1 MDAATI
7 GTVLSAAG
15 LLAGSVV
22 AFLGKRGENA
32 TTRLNVE
39 IDQIQEER
47 DGLRTQVTE
56 RDSRIA
62 ELLAQHGND
71 QVEIARL
78 RIRVINL
85 GGDP

>member
-1 MDAATI
+1 MDLATI

-32 TTRLNVE
+32 TTRMNME

-47 DGLRTQVTE
+47 NGLREQVAA
-56 RDSRIA
+56 RDTRIA
-62 ELLAQHGND
+62 ELLAQHGTD

-78 RIRVINL
+78 RIRIINL